1 MKIAFL
7 TPEFPHPKT
16 GSSGGIGTS
25 IFNLSNGLVQLG
37 NQVTIL
43 IYGQDKDE
51 IFEENGIVYYRIKN
65 KIVKGFSTYFT
76 QKKIQ
81 KIVNNLYKSKQID
94 VLEVPDWTGSSAFIN
109 TKCPIVMRLNGS
121 DTYFCHLDNRPVK
134 WKNKFLEKRAFKKA
148 DKIISVS
155 QFTAEM
161 TNKLFKLNKPFDVI
175 PNAVETSKFESDG
188 SENDGNTILYFGTL
202 IRKKGLLELPYIFNE
217 VHKKNPEA
225 KLILVGKD
233 ASDKITGNNST
244 WKMMQELF
252 NVSAFQKVQYLQ
264 NVPYSEIKYH
274 IQKATLCIFPT
285 FAEALPVSWIEA
297 MAMQKPIVAS
307 NIGWAKEVI
316 DDGINGYLV
325 NPKNHLEYANKICSV
340 LEDKNLQIELG
351 KEANKKAMSHFDSKI
366 IAEKSMAFY
375 KKMSKK

>member
-25 IFNLSNGLVQLG
+25 IFNLSNGLVQLE

-81 KIVNNLYKSKQID
+81 NVVNNLYKNKQID
-94 VLEVPDWTGSSAFIN
+94 VLEVPDWTGNSAFIN
-109 TKCPIVMRLNGS
+109 AKCPVVMRLNGS

-175 PNAVETSKFESDG
+175 PNAVETSKFESDE

-217 VHKKNPEA
+217 VHKK
-225 KLILVGKD
+225 IL
-233 ASDKITGNNST
+233 
-244 WKMMQELF
+244 
-252 NVSAFQKVQYLQ
+252 
-264 NVPYSEIKYH
+264 
-274 IQKATLCIFPT
+274 
-285 FAEALPVSWIEA
+285 
-297 MAMQKPIVAS
+297 KP
-307 NIGWAKEVI
+307 N
-316 DDGINGYLV
+316 
-325 NPKNHLEYANKICSV
+325 
-340 LEDKNLQIELG
+340 
-351 KEANKKAMSHFDSKI
+351 
-366 IAEKSMAFY
+366 
-375 KKMSKK
+375 

>member
-25 IFNLSNGLVQLG
+25 IFNLSNGLVQLE

-43 IYGQDKDE
+43 IYGQEKDE

-81 KIVNNLYKSKQID
+81 KIVNNLYKNKQID

-109 TKCPIVMRLNGS
+109 TKCPVVMRLNGS
-121 DTYFCHLDNRPVK
+121 DTYFCHLDNRSVK

-155 QFTAEM
+155 EFTAEI
-161 TNKLFKLNKPFDVI
+161 TNKLFNLNKTFDVI
-175 PNAVETSKFESDG
+175 PNAVETSKFESIEA
-188 SENDGNTILYFGTL
+188 ENDGNTILYFGTL

-225 KLILVGKD
+225 QLILVGKD
-233 ASDKITGNNST
+233 ASDIISGNKST
-244 WKMMQELF
+244 WEMMQELF
-252 NVSAFQKVQYLQ
+252 NSSAFKKVQYIQ

-285 FAEALPVSWIEA
+285 FAEALPVSWLEA

-325 NPKNHLEYANKICSV
+325 NPKNHLEYANKICFV
-340 LEDKNLQIELG
+340 LEDKNLQIKLG
-351 KEANKKAMSHFDSKI
+351 KEANNKAMSHFDSKI
-366 IAEKSMAFY
+366 IAEKSIEIY
-375 KKMSKK
+375 KIMNK